1 MQCREKK
8 FAKYAK
14 KAAKGLCV
22 HLDGAAKVL
31 KLLHKYVK
39 KDAARP
45 LMGAR
50 KAAARLLQ
58 GRCKAA
64 YGSPQGCCKVAEG
77 RCGSLVGLFMV
88 CLSTELFFF
97 ISLLTKKILAFSYK
111 K

>member
-58 GRCKAA
+58 GRRRPLWLSCRSF
-64 YGSPQGCCKVAEG
+64 Y
-77 RCGSLVGLFMV
+77 GLFEYRAIFFY
-88 CLSTELFFF
+88 LSFD
-97 ISLLTKKILAFSYK
+97 KKKRHLAQS
-111 K
+111 